1 VAVGFFFFFQNLDKY
16 PPLGEALNTAYL
28 GHIRGKRTVRRLFSA
43 NLIGQSLLMLVIFA
57 LRIITK
63 YRKIN
68 LFNPLSP
75 SVHTVQLLLTDLHTF
90 SYNITWKKLLKDQS
104 NFPLVIILLI
114 LITFFL
120 DYVLIL

>member
-1 VAVGFFFFFQNLDKY
+1 
-16 PPLGEALNTAYL
+16 
-28 GHIRGKRTVRRLFSA
+28 
-43 NLIGQSLLMLVIFA
+43 MLVIFA